1 MKKNKKKK
9 EEKKEKKQIKEEQKE
24 IKEEKKQIIESPET
38 EKKKET
44 NIIIEKKTLLNKQEP
59 EPELSIED
67 QIKQIE
73 QEEKEKKTFLKH
85 KEENQRKILNHLKQ
99 TKKLQTIKEMKKEE
113 SIRPG
118 EQPEIDIEV
127 NEEEEEPQQ
136 QTSKFKTILNKI
148 ETKSS
153 ENSEISITNDQPIN
167 NNPLLF
173 STTLDSVPIKKNLT
187 GNFENLV
194 AEEKPTI
201 KTVKTNKDRL
211 LKAKRKILLM
221 NQINDRVDISQDIT
235 EKAKELEKKIGEH
248 LVKDKIENVADDNK
262 EKKENV
268 NVLLKSKIK
277 SGSNKRKKRYEDF
290 NDDE

>member
-1 MKKNKKKK
+1 
-9 EEKKEKKQIKEEQKE
+9 
-24 IKEEKKQIIESPET
+24 
-38 EKKKET
+38 
-44 NIIIEKKTLLNKQEP
+44 
-59 EPELSIED
+59 
-67 QIKQIE
+67 
-73 QEEKEKKTFLKH
+73 
-85 KEENQRKILNHLKQ
+85 
-99 TKKLQTIKEMKKEE
+99 MKKEE

-153 ENSEISITNDQPIN
+153 ENSEISITNDQPLN

-173 STTLDSVPIKKNLT
+173 STSLDSVPIKKNLT

-194 AEEKPTI
+194 AEEKPAI

-262 EKKENV
+262 ESKENV

>member
-1 MKKNKKKK
+1 
-9 EEKKEKKQIKEEQKE
+9 
-24 IKEEKKQIIESPET
+24 
-38 EKKKET
+38 
-44 NIIIEKKTLLNKQEP
+44 
-59 EPELSIED
+59 
-67 QIKQIE
+67 
-73 QEEKEKKTFLKH
+73 
-85 KEENQRKILNHLKQ
+85 
-99 TKKLQTIKEMKKEE
+99 MKKEE

-118 EQPEIDIEV
+118 EQPEIDIEI
-127 NEEEEEPQQ
+127 NEEEEQQ
-136 QTSKFKTILNKI
+136 QTSKFKATLNKTD
-148 ETKSS
+148 TKSS
-153 ENSEISITNDQPIN
+153 DISITNEQNPIN
-167 NNPLLF
+167 NPLQF

-194 AEEKPTI
+194 DEDKPKI